1 MGRRC
6 FSDKVVESD
15 AFYELP
21 VNAQALY
28 FHLNMFADDDGFINN
43 AAIIADRIKGGRKAL
58 DKLVECRF
66 LLKFGP
72 VYVVKHWRISNT
84 LKNDRLKPP
93 AYADI
98 SQRIWIKANKAYTD
112 RGDAQCRTLFEVKTG
127 IRLDSNLESSWNPV
141 GIHLESQ
148 QNLTKEKITE
158 EKIREGASG
167 GVCDRFME
175 LWSLYPELRRGS
187 MAEAKKAFSQVIQT
201 HEDADAAISSLDK
214 WKDSEMW
221 HKENG
226 QYVPNLCNWLGR
238 GFWKNDPPGRMHIPK
253 GASGVLGQA
262 ELEAI
267 EWIMRK

>member
-15 AFYELP
+15 AFYALP
-21 VNAQALY
+21 LNAQALY

-43 AAIIADRIKGGRKAL
+43 AAIVADRIKGGRKAL

-66 LLKFGP
+66 LLKFGS

-98 SQRIWIKANKAYTD
+98 SQRIWIKANRAYTEHP
-112 RGDAQCRTLFEVKTG
+112 AQGFRTLFEVKTG
-127 IRLDSNLESSWNPV
+127 IRLESSWNPF
-141 GIHLESQ
+141 GIQLESQ
-148 QNLTKEKITE
+148 PNITE
-158 EKIREGASG
+158 EKRTEEKRREGASG
-167 GVCDRFME
+167 GVCDRFMD
-175 LWSLYPELRRGS
+175 LWNLYPELRRGS

-214 WKDSEMW
+214 WKDSELW
-221 HKENG
+221 YKENG
-226 QYVPNLCNWLGR
+226 QFVPNLCNWLVR
-238 GFWKNDPPGRMHIPK
+238 GFWRNDPPGRMHIPK

-267 EWIMRK
+267 ERIMRE